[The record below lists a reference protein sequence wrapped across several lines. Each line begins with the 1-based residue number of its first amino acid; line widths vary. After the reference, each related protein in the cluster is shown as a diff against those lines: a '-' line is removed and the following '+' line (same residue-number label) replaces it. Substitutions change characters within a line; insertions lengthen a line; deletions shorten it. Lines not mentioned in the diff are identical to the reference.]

1 MTNLHRHRPLRR
13 RGLRLSVVAAVLAIV
28 LVACGDDDDTA
39 SSSTSESSVAA
50 EFNDADVEFA
60 RGMIPHHRQAVEM
73 AAIALD
79 PSVEAGTD
87 VQDLATRI
95 KEAQDPEIELMTG
108 FLAAWGQDASGETAG
123 SQGMDEMGEMDGMMT
138 DEEMQSLA
146 DLRGD
151 EFDRTWMEMM
161 TEHHEGAIAMA
172 EIEISD
178 GDNPRSHRATNGPSA
193 LRRRRAE
200 DSRAE
205 RRGRAAGR
213 QGHRIARLPCDE
225 Q

>member
-1 MTNLHRHRPLRR
+1 MTNLHEHRPLRR
-13 RGLRLSVVAAVLAIV
+13 RGLRLSVVAAVLAIG
-28 LVACGDDDDTA
+28 LAACGDDDDTA
-39 SSSTSESSVAA
+39 SSSSTSETSVSA
-50 EFNDADVEFA
+50 EFNDADVGFA

-123 SQGMDEMGEMDGMMT
+123 SQGMDEMGETDGMMT
-138 DEEMQSLA
+138 DEEMQSMA

-178 GDNPRSHRATNGPSA
+178 GDNPDAMELAEQITDAQQAEIDEMRALLEG
-193 LRRRRAE
+193 
-200 DSRAE
+200 
-205 RRGRAAGR
+205 
-213 QGHRIARLPCDE
+213 
-225 Q
+225 

>member
-1 MTNLHRHRPLRR
+1 MTNLHEHRPLRR
-13 RGLRLSVVAAVLAIV
+13 RGLRLSVVAAVLAIG

-79 PSVEAGTD
+79 PSVEAGAD

-95 KEAQDPEIELMTG
+95 EEAQDPEIELMTG

-178 GDNPRSHRATNGPSA
+178 GDNPDAMELAEQITDAQQAEIDEMRALLEG
-193 LRRRRAE
+193 
-200 DSRAE
+200 
-205 RRGRAAGR
+205 
-213 QGHRIARLPCDE
+213 
-225 Q
+225 